1 MWFLTASTN
10 AVLRLLGIDPNAE
23 EETVSE
29 EEIRM
34 MVDVGNQKGTIDHEE
49 KQFIQNVFEFDG
61 LTAGE
66 IATHRTDL
74 TILWLEESM
83 ESGPPPSTTAATP
96 GILCAENPRTM
107 WWVSSMQKITSA

>member
-1 MWFLTASTN
+1 MQRKSWSRAWRRPPRQSTGRPQGH
-10 AVLRLLGIDPNAE
+10 VPHRQQWQCHCRRKMCIRDSPNAE

-34 MVDVGNQKGTIDHEE
+34 MVDVGSQKGTIDHEE
-49 KQFIQNVFEFDG
+49 KQFIQNVFEFDD

-74 TILWLEESM
+74 TILWLE
-83 ESGPPPSTTAATP
+83 
-96 GILCAENPRTM
+96 
-107 WWVSSMQKITSA
+107 